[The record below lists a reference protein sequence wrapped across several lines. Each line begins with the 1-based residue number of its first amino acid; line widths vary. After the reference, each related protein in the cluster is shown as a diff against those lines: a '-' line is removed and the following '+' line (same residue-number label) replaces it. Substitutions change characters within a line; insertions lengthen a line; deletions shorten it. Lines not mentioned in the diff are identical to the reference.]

1 MKLLLINNDYIKKL
15 LIFII
20 KNDNDEK
27 IDFDLFF
34 LRKKVES
41 IINGN
46 NQIFFN
52 NDINLI
58 IKKLIIKIIKYKD

>member
-58 IKKLIIKIIKYKD
+58 IKKLINFKSLLK